1 MDELIDGMQ
10 NLLIECEMPENR
22 KQRFRTRYHAA
33 AGHAPNEAFM
43 QTQNNKWGVE
53 YRMYFDAPA
62 AIVDGL
68 RDAGFNVEARTTGYG
83 AERAYRIND
92 EELFWELIARG
103 QHLGPN

>member
-1 MDELIDGMQ
+1 MDELIGGMQ
-10 NLLIECEMPENR
+10 NLLIECEMPSSR

-33 AGHAPNEAFM
+33 AGYAPNEEFM

-62 AIVDGL
+62 DIVDGL

-103 QHLGPN
+103 RHLGLN

>member
-1 MDELIDGMQ
+1 MDKLINGMQ
-10 NLLIECEMPENR
+10 NLLIECEMPDSR
-22 KQRFRTRYHAA
+22 KQRFRTRYQAA

-62 AIVDGL
+62 DIVDGF
-68 RDAGFNVEARTTGYG
+68 RDAGFNVEARATGYG
-83 AERAYRIND
+83 SERAYRIND

-103 QHLGPN
+103 RHLGLN

>member
-10 NLLIECEMPENR
+10 NLMIECEMPDNKR
-22 KQRFRTRYHAA
+22 PRFRTRYHDA

-62 AIVDGL
+62 AVVDGL
-68 RDAGFNVEARTTGYG
+68 RDAGLNVEARTTGYG
-83 AERAYRIND
+83 AERAYRINN

-103 QHLGPN
+103 WHLGLN